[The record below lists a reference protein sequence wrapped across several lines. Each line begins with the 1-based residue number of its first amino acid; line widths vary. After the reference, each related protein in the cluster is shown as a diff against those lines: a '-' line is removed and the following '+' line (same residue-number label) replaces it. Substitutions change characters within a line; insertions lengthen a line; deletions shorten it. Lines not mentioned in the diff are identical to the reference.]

1 MEYLSGK
8 LEPKF
13 IYLATPDKR
22 LYGVLNGV
30 DENSVSVTENANNTN
45 SLSFT
50 VYKNIDGKPSAFY
63 DNIDVLMRIFIDDEW
78 YIINEAPQIDHD
90 GIKEYKTV
98 SAESAEIE
106 LSNYDL
112 ATFLIGQGT
121 EV

>member
-50 VYKNIDGKPSAFY
+50 VYKNIDG
-63 DNIDVLMRIFIDDEW
+63 
-78 YIINEAPQIDHD
+78 
-90 GIKEYKTV
+90 
-98 SAESAEIE
+98 
-106 LSNYDL
+106 
-112 ATFLIGQGT
+112 
-121 EV
+121 